1 MTLFSDKVTFQGAGG
16 QDIYVQ
22 PIMLNSFIFWN
33 LLIWM
38 SGVKEGIIFPPKQ
51 LVNQLSPYYLSKDA
65 ASSDRITIPLT
76 CLPIL
81 ALFQLHCVFNSWW
94 DKIPFHSSTHF
105 FFLTILAY
113 VFLLSKLQDKC
124 GMFNKKMT
132 NLLGLLIGLCLIY
145 RLNLQ
150 YSHSS
155 HLGTCHAFSV

>member
-1 MTLFSDKVTFQGAGG
+1 MTLFSEKVTFQGAGG

-22 PIMLNSFIFWN
+22 PITLNSFIIWN

-38 SGVKEGIIFPPKQ
+38 TGVKEGIIFPPEQ
-51 LVNQLSPYYLSKDA
+51 LVNQLSPYYLSNDA
-65 ASSDRITIPLT
+65 ASSDRIAIPLT
-76 CLPIL
+76 YLPIL
-81 ALFQLHCVFNSWW
+81 ALFQLIAGGIKFLF
-94 DKIPFHSSTHF
+94 IPLHI

-132 NLLGLLIGLCLIY
+132 NLPGLLIGLCLIC
-145 RLNLQ
+145 RLSLW